1 MMHSVDELG
10 IIRDVNCKWLEDLGY
25 KREEVI
31 GRRHDF
37 LMTPESVERSR
48 STVLPEFWRTGQL
61 RNVPYQF
68 VRKDGG
74 IVDVMMDCDAT
85 VDDAG
90 RRITLSV
97 LRDVTDQK
105 RTEQQLNASLQ
116 EKEVLLKEIHHRV
129 KNNMQVISSLLSLQ
143 ATYFK
148 DDHIRNIFSESCD
161 RVKSMAL
168 IHEKLYNSVNLAQIN
183 FSEYTRSL
191 AAGIFRSCATSP
203 QRVRLDI
210 TIEEIFF
217 GVDMA
222 IPCGL
227 ILNELLS
234 NCLKHAFPGGRNGVI
249 SIGLVSE
256 EGGGVRL
263 TVGDDG
269 VGFPEGLD
277 FRAAGSLGLRLVN
290 MLVAQ
295 LHSTIEMLPGT
306 GTVFSITIRE
316 PARM

>member
-1 MMHSVDELG
+1 
-10 IIRDVNCKWLEDLGY
+10 
-25 KREEVI
+25 
-31 GRRHDF
+31 
-37 LMTPESVERSR
+37 
-48 STVLPEFWRTGQL
+48 
-61 RNVPYQF
+61 VPYQF

-74 IVDVMMDCDAT
+74 IVDVMIDCDAT

-143 ATYFK
+143 ATYIK
-148 DDHIRNIFSESCD
+148 DGQIRNIFSESCD
-161 RVKSMAL
+161 RVRSMAL
-168 IHEKLYNSVNLAQIN
+168 IHEKLYNSANLAQVN

-203 QRVRLDI
+203 RRIRLDI
-210 TIEEIFF
+210 AVEEIFL

-227 ILNELLS
+227 ILNELIS
-234 NCLKHAFPGGRNGVI
+234 NCLKHAFPRGRHGVI
-249 SIGLVSE
+249 CIDLASVA
-256 EGGGVRL
+256 GGGVRL
-263 TVGDDG
+263 TVSDDG
-269 VGFPEGLD
+269 AGFPEGLD

-295 LHSTIEMLPGT
+295 LHGTIEKLPGT
-306 GTVFSITIRE
+306 GTILSITIRE
-316 PARM
+316 PARRSGRGA